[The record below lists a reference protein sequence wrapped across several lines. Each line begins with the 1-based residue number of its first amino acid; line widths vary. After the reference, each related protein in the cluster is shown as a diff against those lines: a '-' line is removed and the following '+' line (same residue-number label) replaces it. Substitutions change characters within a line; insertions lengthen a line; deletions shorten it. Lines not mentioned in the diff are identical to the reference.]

1 MKIEKFRPQLKNGR
15 ILPQG
20 GRIVFETDEPFDQ
33 IVMPIEVLDFVTQC
47 NGEYTIAEI
56 IENIYHQR
64 NTIQFKLIYRTLL
77 QLKERNF
84 LVNGDD
90 LEIETQMESKRNRFL
105 SFSPL
110 WQFYIGRRIINEGE
124 HPFLFYFFSMCAC
137 VLAILSLQEIE
148 PVAMSLGFFR
158 IEHSYLYGLNFL
170 IVGAS
175 LLLSLKNIFKAVL
188 LLFLTGRVYNVSLTF
203 NGFALYVRATSDS
216 LFLVTNRLFL
226 IVFHAATVLC
236 YFAFVYLLHA
246 VWPTM
251 HYVQEAYSLALILAF
266 SEINPFQASEVATF
280 FKSIFNDDNLNRIS
294 EYLRHRSLL
303 SLTSPHD
310 RSHESGLF
318 IALVHYAF
326 LWAIAANVIIMKAIG
341 YHFHP
346 LVAALKSGLQFNSFS
361 ALGCLSMLV
370 SFFII
375 TSSNLY
381 QLAQQAFFLPLN
393 HAIQSYRRQMRSR
406 TVTFFNTEELRATL
420 ENLPLFTYFG
430 TEILDTILHKGKIR
444 ECLKNAPIVVEG
456 DSSLDLFVLLSG
468 RVETRHRLPSG
479 ALQKIN
485 TLIAPSIFGEDA
497 ILEGG
502 RRKVE
507 VVAVEDSIVL
517 TLPTELLMSL
527 AKDMQH
533 LREITAFKNAVA
545 VNQFFSGAPL
555 FRDIGE
561 DVVHLFTARGKIED
575 YHKDQIL
582 FKQGDL
588 SDGFFLL
595 LRGKVGV
602 LVNNRSI
609 ARIQQGGF
617 FGEISVIADVPRT
630 ATIYAMQDCQVLRI
644 GKEAFWEILAKDLNM
659 AMFIE
664 SVGEMRVREDV
675 ELLKNQAS

>member
-20 GRIVFETDEPFDQ
+20 SRVVFETDEPFDQ

-90 LEIETQMESKRNRFL
+90 LEIETQTESKRNRFL

-110 WQFYIGRRIINEGE
+110 WQFYLGRRIVNEGK
-124 HPFLFYFFSMCAC
+124 HPLLFYFLSMCAC
-137 VLAILSLQEIE
+137 VLAILSFQEIE
-148 PVAMSLGFFR
+148 SGTLSLGFFR
-158 IEHSYLYGLNFL
+158 IENSYLFGLNFL

-175 LLLSLKNIFKAVL
+175 VLLSLKNIFKAIL

-236 YFAFVYLLHA
+236 YFAFVFVLHA

-251 HYVQEAYSLALILAF
+251 PYVQEAYSLALILAF
-266 SEINPFQASEVATF
+266 TEINPFQASEVATF

-303 SLTSPHD
+303 SLASTHD
-310 RSHESGLF
+310 RSNESGLF
-318 IALVHYAF
+318 LSLIHYAF
-326 LWAIAANVIIMKAIG
+326 LWAIAATFILVKAISN
-341 YHFHP
+341 HFEP
-346 LVAALKSGLQFNSFS
+346 LVTTLKSGLHFESFS

-370 SFFII
+370 GFFII
-375 TSSNLY
+375 TSSNFY
-381 QLAQQAFFLPLN
+381 QLAHQAFFLPLH
-393 HAIQSYRRQMRSR
+393 HAVQSYRRQLRSR
-406 TVTFFNTEELRATL
+406 TVTFFNSDELRATL
-420 ENLPLFTYFG
+420 ESLPLFTYFSP
-430 TEILDTILHKGKIR
+430 EILDSLLHKGKVR
-444 ECLKNAPIVVEG
+444 ECSKNAPIIVEG

-468 RVETRHRLPSG
+468 RVETRHRLPTG
-479 ALQKIN
+479 TLQKIN

-497 ILEGG
+497 ILQDG
-502 RRKVE
+502 RRKIE
-507 VVAVEDSIVL
+507 VVAVENSIVL
-517 TLPTELLMSL
+517 TLPAELLKSL

-545 VNQFFSGAPL
+545 VNQFFAAAPL
-555 FRDIGE
+555 FRDLSE

-575 YHKDQIL
+575 YDKDQIL

-602 LVNNRSI
+602 LVNNRPI

-675 ELLKNQAS
+675 ELLKNHAS